1 MERYEDT
8 WLIVPLYNEA
18 TVVRQVIQ
26 QARRTFPNIVC
37 VDDGSKDDSARQA
50 RLAGAHVVTHPIN
63 LGQGAA
69 LQTGF
74 EYFLT
79 RTNGTYAVTF
89 DADGQHRVEDAVA
102 MRRTSID
109 TDTPIIFG
117 SRFLDG
123 HDDGSAGDSRAHR
136 NETDRCA
143 QRSAIAAPRRCRTR
157 AFDTKPYGTC
167 FSNRCPTG
175 AFKDEVAGISGHDH
189 LHRLLAVQGTVTAEL
204 H

>member
-18 TVVRQVIQ
+18 TVVGQVIQ

-79 RTNGTYAVTF
+79 RTDGTYAVTF
-89 DADGQHRVEDAVA
+89 DADGQHRRLRPRCPA
-102 MRRTSID
+102 
-109 TDTPIIFG
+109 
-117 SRFLDG
+117 
-123 HDDGSAGDSRAHR
+123 DSVLR
-136 NETDRCA
+136 
-143 QRSAIAAPRRCRTR
+143 PRR
-157 AFDTKPYGTC
+157 
-167 FSNRCPTG
+167 
-175 AFKDEVAGISGHDH
+175 
-189 LHRLLAVQGTVTAEL
+189 
-204 H
+204 